1 MMAMI
6 FLVMAAQ
13 IVKLIQAGNV
23 IQRLILQCVKLF
35 VEMVK
40 LTLGLILNNVMMGI
54 LSQVMGVL
62 IVQLIQDGI
71 VSLKLSLLFVIK
83 LVEMEKLIQILLQN
97 QLKNVMM
104 RIILLVMDVIAYVIQ
119 SQDGNVT
126 QSMNLQ
132 YVMKLVEM
140 GYLIWP
146 FSLKNNVMMETM
158 QLKMVV
164 LTALWILGGFVR
176 QSPIHQI
183 APKCVEMEFQKAG
196 LMKNVMMAIMF
207 LVMDVPSV
215 QQIQDILAKERKG

>member
-1 MMAMI
+1 M
-6 FLVMAAQ
+6 
-13 IVKLIQAGNV
+13 

-104 RIILLVMDVIAYVIQ
+104 GIILLVMDVIAYVI
-119 SQDGNVT
+119 
-126 QSMNLQ
+126 
-132 YVMKLVEM
+132 
-140 GYLIWP
+140 
-146 FSLKNNVMMETM
+146 
-158 QLKMVV
+158 
-164 LTALWILGGFVR
+164 
-176 QSPIHQI
+176 
-183 APKCVEMEFQKAG
+183 
-196 LMKNVMMAIMF
+196 
-207 LVMDVPSV
+207 
-215 QQIQDILAKERKG
+215 